1 MPIQLSMLNQLDR
14 EGFVGTVGHVFE
26 HSPWIAAAA
35 WEQRP
40 FATRELLHAA
50 MVGVVT
56 AAPEAEQ
63 IELIRA
69 HPDLAGRMALAGE
82 LGAES
87 TREQAAAELT
97 TLSADELDR
106 FTSYNQAYRE
116 RFGFPFVICARDNKK
131 EAILKAFPIR
141 LNHNRDE
148 EIRTALNEISRIAWL
163 RLCDAVTDRTTGRL
177 TTHVLDTHAGRP
189 AAGMRVELYQLDG
202 SAVTLL
208 TSMVTNTDGR
218 GDRPLLEG
226 ASLRAGVY
234 ELHFYLGAYFTARGL
249 DLPHPPFLDL
259 VPIRFAIADPAAH
272 YHVPL
277 LASPW
282 AYSTYRGS

>member
-1 MPIQLSMLNQLDR
+1 MPMQLSLLNRLDR
-14 EGFVGTVGHVFE
+14 EGFVDAVGHIFE

-40 FATRELLHAA
+40 FATLELLHAA
-50 MVGVVT
+50 MVDVV
-56 AAPEAEQ
+56 AAAREAEQ
-63 IELIRA
+63 IALIRA
-69 HPDLAGRMALAGE
+69 HPDLAGRMALAGQ

-97 TLSADELDR
+97 TLSADELER

-141 LNHNRDE
+141 LNHSRDE
-148 EIRTALNEISRIAWL
+148 EIRTALHEISRIAWL
-163 RLCDAVTDRTTGRL
+163 RLCDAVTDRATGRL
-177 TTHVLDTHAGRP
+177 TTHVLDTHSGRP
-189 AAGMRVELYQLDG
+189 AAGMRVELYRLDG
-202 SAVTLL
+202 SAETLL
-208 TSMVTNTDGR
+208 AAMVTNSDGR
-218 GDRPLLEG
+218 GDQPLLEG
-226 ASLRAGVY
+226 ALLQAGVY
-234 ELHFYLGAYFTARGL
+234 ELHFHLGAYFAARGL